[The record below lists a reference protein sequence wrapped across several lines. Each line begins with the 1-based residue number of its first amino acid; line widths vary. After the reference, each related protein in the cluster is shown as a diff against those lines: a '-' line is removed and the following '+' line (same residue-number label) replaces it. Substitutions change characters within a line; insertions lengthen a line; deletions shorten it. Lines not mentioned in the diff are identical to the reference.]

1 MDSVA
6 MPLNHGIA
14 VAHGHA
20 MEERFSPQS
29 PFGRSVFWLCLLA
42 YGLHVIEEYDLGWQ
56 PWAVQV
62 LGLPMTW
69 GDFFITNGFGVMPL
83 GLLAGSLGWSV
94 PAASLLL
101 PGVMLMNALGFHI
114 LPSLRSGAYSP
125 GLISALLL
133 FLPLGGWCMAT
144 AFRHHKD
151 SLKLVMPL
159 SVLLMGFPVVM
170 LKLKPLLGY

>member
-1 MDSVA
+1 MK
-6 MPLNHGIA
+6 NF
-14 VAHGHA
+14 
-20 MEERFSPQS
+20 FSPNTA
-29 PFGRSVFWLCLLA
+29 FGKSVFWICLLA

-62 LGLPMTW
+62 LGLPVTW

-83 GLLAGSLGWSV
+83 GLVAGSLGWSV

-101 PGVMLMNALGFHI
+101 PGVMLVNASVFHI
-114 LPSLRSGAYSP
+114 LPSVRSAAYSP

-133 FLPLGGWCMAT
+133 FLPLGGWCMVT
-144 AFRHHKD
+144 ALLHHKD
-151 SLKLVMPL
+151 SLKLVTPL
-159 SVLLMGFPVVM
+159 SVLLMAFPVVM

>member
-1 MDSVA
+1 
-6 MPLNHGIA
+6 
-14 VAHGHA
+14 

-42 YGLHVIEEYDLGWQ
+42 YGMHVIEEYDLGWQ

-69 GDFFITNGFGVMPL
+69 GDFFITNGF
-83 GLLAGSLGWSV
+83 
-94 PAASLLL
+94 
-101 PGVMLMNALGFHI
+101 GVMLMNALGFHI

-159 SVLLMGFPVVM
+159 SVLLMGFPVVR